1 MNRTKYILEKIIK
14 IIIIAGSIVGI
25 MSTIL
30 LFRFHVYNYPILI
43 SFYPQELILFLCLIG
58 ILLMTI
64 RFEMKYLKWI
74 ILTGI
79 ILSGINLVGF
89 KLLLKTM

>member
-1 MNRTKYILEKIIK
+1 MNKTKYILEKIIK
-14 IIIIAGSIVGI
+14 IIIIVGSIVGI

-30 LFRFHVYNYPILI
+30 LFRFHVYNYSILI
-43 SFYPQELILFLCLIG
+43 SFYPQELVLFLCLIG
-58 ILLMTI
+58 ILLMTM
-64 RFEMKYLKWI
+64 RFKMKYLKWI
-74 ILTGI
+74 ILAGI

>member
-30 LFRFHVYNYPILI
+30 LFRFHVYNYPISI